1 MYISVYRHVYQPFT
15 CISCFQTPVFRL
27 NSVFSHFFDRYIN
40 ISLCILVYTAVYRNI
55 SLFWT
60 FRAFKFQFPAL
71 FAAFNLF
78 RYSTI

>member
-1 MYISVYRHVYQPFT
+1 MYISVYQRVYQPFL

-27 NSVFSHFFDRYIN
+27 SSVFSRFFDRYVN
-40 ISLCILVYTAVYRNI
+40 ISLVYTAVYRNI